1 MNSTILIAY
10 FICAATFIT
19 TIVIYN
25 QFSKDINKYLK
36 VWYARHLK
44 YRLTS
49 EGRKHHYSVVI
60 QELKNDKGY
69 NVYIRSEGSEY
80 VIYETTL
87 NKAFDTVINYIS
99 TQEKE

>member
-1 MNSTILIAY
+1 MSSTMLIAY
-10 FICAATFIT
+10 LICAATFVA
-19 TIVIYN
+19 TIIVYA
-25 QFSKDINKYLK
+25 QFQEDINTYLK

-69 NVYIRSEGSEY
+69 NVYIRSEASEH
-80 VIYETTL
+80 VIHEATL
-87 NKAFDTVINYIS
+87 NKACNTVIDYIN
-99 TQEKE
+99 THEKD